1 MIVRINCDRCPD
13 SWRPVT
19 LHPLNGLPIK
29 LLAALSV
36 YSMEGAVAHVLSV
49 DLVKHNR
56 GGFKGPEGTGGDL
69 DLPDSLR
76 DKWALRNSSGLP
88 AVEALQA
95 TRKQTM
101 PDGRYGR

>member
-69 DLPDSLR
+69 DCVQAGLAERQVGTEEFLR
-76 DKWALRNSSGLP
+76 AACCGSS
-88 AVEALQA
+88 ASNQKTNNA
-95 TRKQTM
+95 
-101 PDGRYGR
+101 